1 MTVMPAM
8 KKFESVPAYL
18 KAQTPTARKML
29 SAVRALIKKAAP
41 DAEEVISYGIP
52 GYKMNGRT
60 GVFFSG
66 WAEHFSLY
74 PVTSGVRATLAKE
87 IAPYVSGKGT
97 LKFSYDAKLPSA
109 LITKFVKVRRAEAHA
124 LKKR

>member
-1 MTVMPAM
+1 MAAM
-8 KKFESVPAYL
+8 KKFDSVPAYL
-18 KAQTPTARKML
+18 KAQPAKARKVL

-60 GVFFSG
+60 GVFFAG
-66 WAEHFSLY
+66 WPGHLSLY
-74 PVTSGVRATLAKE
+74 PVSAGVRAAMANDL
-87 IAPYVSGKGT
+87 APYQAGKGT
-97 LKFSYDAKLPSA
+97 LHFSYDEKLPTA
-109 LITKFVKVRRAEAHA
+109 LITKFVKVRNAEAHA

>member
-1 MTVMPAM
+1 MPAM
-8 KKFESVPAYL
+8 KKHKTVADFL
-18 KAQTPTARKML
+18 KAQPPKARKVL

-74 PVTSGVRATLAKE
+74 PVTDGVRAAMAKQ
-87 IAPYVSGKGT
+87 IAPYQSGKGT
-97 LKFSYDAKLPSA
+97 LKFSYDEKLPTK
-109 LITKFVKVRRAEAHA
+109 LITLFVKVRHAEAH
-124 LKKR
+124 LLPTRKK

>member
-1 MTVMPAM
+1 MPAM
-8 KKFESVPAYL
+8 KKHTTVADFL
-18 KAQTPTARKML
+18 KAQPPKARSVLK
-29 SAVRALIKKAAP
+29 AVRALIKKAAP

-74 PVTSGVRATLAKE
+74 PVTAGVRATMAKQ
-87 IAPYVSGKGT
+87 IAPYQSGKGT

-109 LITKFVKVRRAEAHA
+109 LITKFVKVRNAEAHA
-124 LKKR
+124 LPSRK